1 MRLASLRTIANS
13 FKLGGPRPVLRNS
26 GGKQYAILDK
36 SEAGVTQLTSNVRRE
51 ESVGNRVET
60 LASVR

>member
-36 SEAGVTQLTSNVRRE
+36 SEAGVIQLTSNVRRE